1 MREPSLSERVRK
13 PWKRLIDVHENPGF
27 NREEKYSRARVSGN
41 NRCKTKQKQ
50 TRKLNNNNN
59 NNKKENYGK
68 ANYVAVFKYFFTF

>member
-13 PWKRLIDVHENPGF
+13 PWKQLIDVHENPGF

-41 NRCKTKQKQ
+41 RCKTKQKQ

-59 NNKKENYGK
+59 NNKKEN
-68 ANYVAVFKYFFTF
+68 